1 MGAEVDQGLFDNKV
15 QLLPALQA
23 FPAFKSKLI
32 FSFEIVH
39 FDLFINS
46 SYSLELM
53 AESFCLF
60 LHRNLIWN
68 LKLPNRRG
76 VERKGGSGGGG
87 GGGGGRVA
95 LVAVS
100 LPRRRTQQ
108 SDTQCGN
115 QHSGQFGLFI
125 NSNRTTLSD
134 LNLFLIIGS

>member
-87 GGGGGRVA
+87 GGGGGELRWLPSPSPA
-95 LVAVS
+95 AEPSCQTRSAETSTPGNLAFS
-100 LPRRRTQQ
+100 LIQIGP
-108 SDTQCGN
+108 
-115 QHSGQFGLFI
+115 HSLTSIYF
-125 NSNRTTLSD
+125 
-134 LNLFLIIGS
+134 